1 MKAFNS
7 YLEGVLAD
15 LKNSKFER
23 EEFEKMGK
31 YIPISNKQ
39 KEKKRST
46 F

>member
-7 YLEGVLAD
+7 YLEDMLVE
-15 LKNSKFER
+15 LKNAKFER
-23 EEFEKMGK
+23 EEFAKMGK